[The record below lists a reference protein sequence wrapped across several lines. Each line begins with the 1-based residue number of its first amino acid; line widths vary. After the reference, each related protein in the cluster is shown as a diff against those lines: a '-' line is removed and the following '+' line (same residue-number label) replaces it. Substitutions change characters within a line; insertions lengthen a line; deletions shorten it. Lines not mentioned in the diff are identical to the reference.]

1 MINKKHQSWLKV
13 RQKFYYSKRDQ
24 LLNNKT
30 FAVLLDDF
38 DV

>member
-1 MINKKHQSWLKV
+1 MINKKHQSRLKV
-13 RQKFYYSKRDQ
+13 RQKFYYAKRDH

-30 FAVLLDDF
+30 FAVLLADI